1 MPPRVGG
8 LSRDVLYYH
17 YPTWNAGGFPIAGA
31 MSRAEKLQ
39 QLLVGICT
47 IIFMAWIISQMVE
60 AGLPY
65 LIEVPLRYYLR
76 GLGY

>member
-1 MPPRVGG
+1 M
-8 LSRDVLYYH
+8 
-17 YPTWNAGGFPIAGA
+17 
-31 MSRAEKLQ
+31 AEKLQ
-39 QLLVGICT
+39 QLVVGILAIT
-47 IIFMAWIISQMVE
+47 FMAWIISQMVE